1 MNHCIFCKFQ
11 EFTKEVS
18 LEVFIAEDFI
28 IKDLKLLS
36 IPVALTW
43 NS

>member
-1 MNHCIFCKFQ
+1 MNYCIFYKFQ
-11 EFTKEVS
+11 EFKKEAS
-18 LEVFIAEDFI
+18 LEFFIAEDFI
-28 IKDLKLLS
+28 IKNLKLLS